1 MSEYIPTEIV
11 AELRK
16 IDLLTYF
23 KNYRPDELIKNG
35 HTDYVLKHHDSLHLD
50 SEGWYRWSNHTYGK
64 NAIDYLTIVEGYTF
78 IDACKIL
85 LDATKQSVPVKYT
98 FKKHNSHFRLPEPD
112 INNDLVINYL
122 TKERMID
129 KDIISFFIKN
139 NQIYQDKHYKN
150 AVFVGYDNG
159 VARYA
164 FKRSIT

>member
-1 MSEYIPTEIV
+1 MSEYIPKETV

-23 KNYRPDELIKNG
+23 KNYRPDELVKNG
-35 HTDYVLKHHDSLHLD
+35 NTDYVLKYHDSLHLD

-64 NAIDYLTIVEGYTF
+64 NAIDYLMIVENYTF

-85 LDATKQSVPVKYT
+85 LDATKQSVPVKYNHKT
-98 FKKHNSHFRLPEPD
+98 HKVNFRLPEPD

-129 KDIISFFIKN
+129 KDIVDFFIKN
-139 NQIYQDKHYKN
+139 KQIY
-150 AVFVGYDNG
+150 NG
-159 VARYA
+159 
-164 FKRSIT
+164 KC